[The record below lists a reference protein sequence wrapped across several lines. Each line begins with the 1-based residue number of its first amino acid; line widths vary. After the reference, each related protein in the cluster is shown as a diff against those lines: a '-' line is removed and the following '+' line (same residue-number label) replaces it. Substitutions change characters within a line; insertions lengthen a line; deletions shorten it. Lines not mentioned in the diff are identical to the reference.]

1 MEKLAIQF
9 VPFLLAM
16 VAHEY
21 GHGWMAKKFGDPTA
35 ERAGRLTMNPW
46 PHIDVLGTL
55 ILPILN
61 MISPSSIMFGWA
73 KPVPIDGRN
82 FKKPRLGL
90 FFVSLAGPG
99 MNFLL
104 AILSALAFTAL
115 GAPSLKE
122 AWITEPLQAMSIA
135 SVALNYSLALFNLLP
150 VPPLDGGR
158 VLESLLP
165 AKLALKLERAA
176 QFSLFL
182 LAILFISGALRFLG
196 EPIRWLTVTT
206 LVGAHALL
214 GIPLGS

>member
-1 MEKLAIQF
+1 MEKLAVQF

-21 GHGWMAKKFGDPTA
+21 GHGWMAKRFGDLTA
-35 ERAGRLTMNPW
+35 EKAGRLTMNPW
-46 PHIDVLGTL
+46 PHIDILGTL
-55 ILPILN
+55 VLPILN
-61 MISPSSIMFGWA
+61 MLMPSAIMFGWA

-82 FKKPRLGL
+82 FKRPRLGL
-90 FFVSLAGPG
+90 FFVALAGPG

-104 AILSALAFTAL
+104 ALLSGLGFALLNTP
-115 GAPSLKE
+115 GMRDQ
-122 AWITEPLQAMSIA
+122 WVTEPLQAMAIA
-135 SVALNYSLALFNLLP
+135 SVGLNYSLALFNLLP

-158 VLESLLP
+158 VLESALP
-165 AKLALKLERAA
+165 ARLAIRFERMA

-196 EPIRWLTVTT
+196 EPIRWLTLTT

-214 GIPLGS
+214 GLPLGG